1 MTTQCIKLATGEELI
16 GDVIDNRNDSVLK
29 IKDPVGIHL
38 MPNQS
43 GQVSL
48 ALLPWLPYAADHT
61 FTIAKENIMVMPF
74 DPSVDLLNR
83 YNQMF
88 GSGIQI
94 ANNLPPQR

>member
-1 MTTQCIKLATGEELI
+1 MSVQCIKLATGEELI

-38 MPNQS
+38 VPNQA
-43 GQVSL
+43 GQVNL
-48 ALLPWLPYAADHT
+48 ALLPWLPYAEDHT
-61 FTIAKENIMVMPF
+61 FTIAKENVLVMPF
-74 DPSVDLLNR
+74 NASVDLLNR

-94 ANNLPPQR
+94 ANNLPPKH